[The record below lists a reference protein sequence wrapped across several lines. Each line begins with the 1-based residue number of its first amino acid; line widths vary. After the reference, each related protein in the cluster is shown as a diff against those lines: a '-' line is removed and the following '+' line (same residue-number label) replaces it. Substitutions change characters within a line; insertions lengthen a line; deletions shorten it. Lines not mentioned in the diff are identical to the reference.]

1 MFMLH
6 IYAGAVLQGISP
18 RIYPLVS
25 TAVLGGLR
33 EGIWKKHFTVVFHES
48 LANLELTYSP
58 SVPTATWTH
67 VETLYSVG

>member
-1 MFMLH
+1 MQELCFRAFTQDLSSGLYSS
-6 IYAGAVLQGISP
+6 I
-18 RIYPLVS
+18 
-25 TAVLGGLR
+25 GGLR